1 MIKYYDNFYNGKD
14 YIDLLN
20 HIDSIGWN
28 DRGQDYD
35 GSSYTTHYNFQ
46 VINEKEGVKDIEIP
60 LVKKALQIIKDS
72 LNEEYYPHNLYFN
85 SYKFGDE
92 IRAHTD
98 RETSTRNNKTLIIY
112 CTKEWQK
119 DWHGETLL
127 YKDNVVIGGNLPIPN
142 TAILFDSKIQHSM
155 APISRYC
162 KEQRNILVFQL
173 EGKKWLS

>member
-20 HIDSIGWN
+20 HIDGIGWS

-35 GSSYTTHYNFQ
+35 GSNYTTHYNFQ

-60 LVKKALQIIKDS
+60 LVKKALQKIKDS

-92 IRAHTD
+92 IRAHVD

-127 YKDNVVIGGNLPIPN
+127 YKDNVIIGGNLPIPN